1 MDKLIQALKI
11 AFASEFNFYLKTHA
25 YHWNVQGAEFSQY
38 HELFGN
44 IYEEVYG
51 SIDVFAENI
60 RKLDALVE
68 VDSINQRSLIQL
80 PQDNLLDIPAMV
92 QVLLGDNDKM
102 VKLFAMLST
111 PSAGPLANSPNEV
124 VADIE
129 AVTTDAG
136 GGVNGPKHV
145 DDIRVKDP
153 RGFE

>member
-1 MDKLIQALKI
+1 MDKLIQAMKI

-25 YHWNVQGAEFSQY
+25 YHWNVQGADFSQY

-44 IYEEVYG
+44 IYEEVY
-51 SIDVFAENI
+51 SAIDPLAENI

-102 VKLFAMLST
+102 VKLFAMVYKMAEDSGEYGI
-111 PSAGPLANSPNEV
+111 ANFLAERQDAHQKHGWMLRSSIKN
-124 VADIE
+124 
-129 AVTTDAG
+129 TAG
-136 GGVNGPKHV
+136 GMQ
-145 DDIRVKDP
+145 
-153 RGFE
+153 

>member
-1 MDKLIQALKI
+1 MDKLIQAMKI

-68 VDSINQRSLIQL
+68 VDSINQRSLIEL

-102 VKLFAMLST
+102 VKLFAMVYKM
-111 PSAGPLANSPNEV
+111 AEDGGEYGLANFLAERQDAHRKHGWMLRSSLKG
-124 VADIE
+124 
-129 AVTTDAG
+129 TAG
-136 GGVNGPKHV
+136 G
-145 DDIRVKDP
+145 I
-153 RGFE
+153 

>member
-1 MDKLIQALKI
+1 MDKLIQAMKI

-25 YHWNVQGAEFSQY
+25 YHWNVQGADFSQY

-102 VKLFAMLST
+102 VKLFAMVYKM
-111 PSAGPLANSPNEV
+111 AEDGGEYGLANFLAERQDAHRKHGWMLRASLKG
-124 VADIE
+124 
-129 AVTTDAG
+129 TAG
-136 GGVNGPKHV
+136 G
-145 DDIRVKDP
+145 I
-153 RGFE
+153 